1 VRVNSFEQGL
11 ARYLDE
17 GLLAF
22 LRTVRIGVIGA
33 GGLGSNCAVH
43 LVRSGF
49 TDLILADADT
59 VEPSNLNR
67 QHFTLAQVGSP
78 KVQAL
83 RENLL
88 AINPAAR
95 IEIHH
100 VHVDT
105 LNMPVL
111 FGNCD
116 AVVEAVDDP
125 RTKKLIIETLASTD
139 RLLVGASGL
148 GGVGHAGQMRVR
160 TLGPNLVIVGDLA
173 TACGAATPPLSP
185 GVGMAAAMQAD
196 VILNYFHTLFQT
208 AEKFKTRRAFKNGEM
223 QGSEKIQGAQCI
235 RLMRGLDF
243 FR

>member
-1 VRVNSFEQGL
+1 MNSFEQGL

-17 GLLAF
+17 GFLAF
-22 LRTVRIGVIGA
+22 LRTARIGVIGA

-49 TDLILADADT
+49 ANLILADADM

-67 QHFTLAQVGSP
+67 QHFTLAQVGGP
-78 KVQAL
+78 KVLAL

-95 IEIHH
+95 IETQHI
-100 VHVDT
+100 HVDA
-105 LNMPVL
+105 LNMSAL
-111 FGNCD
+111 FGCCN

-139 RLLVGASGL
+139 RLVVGASGL
-148 GGVGHAGQMRVR
+148 GGMGRAGQLRVR

-173 TACGAATPPLSP
+173 TACDASTPPLSP

-196 VILNYFHTLFQT
+196 VILNHFHTLYK
-208 AEKFKTRRAFKNGEM
+208 ER
-223 QGSEKIQGAQCI
+223 S
-235 RLMRGLDF
+235 
-243 FR
+243 

>member
-1 VRVNSFEQGL
+1 MNSFEQGL

-43 LVRSGF
+43 LVRCGF
-49 TDLILADADT
+49 SSLVLADRDT
-59 VEPSNLNR
+59 VEASNLNR
-67 QHFTLAQVGSP
+67 QHFTLDQIGRP
-78 KVQAL
+78 KVEAL

-95 IEIHH
+95 IEAHRL
-100 VHVDT
+100 HVDAG
-105 LNMPVL
+105 NMTGL
-111 FGNCD
+111 FAACD

-125 RTKKLIIETLASTD
+125 RAKKLIVETLAHGP
-139 RLLVGASGL
+139 RLLVAASGM
-148 GGVGHAGQMRVR
+148 GGIGRAGQMRAR
-160 TLGPNLVIVGDLA
+160 RLRPGLVVVGDHA
-173 TACGAATPPLSP
+173 TPCAAATPPLSP

-196 VILNYFHTLFQT
+196 VVLNHFHTLYQT
-208 AEKFKTRRAFKNGEM
+208 AQNTQVVQKDEL
-223 QGSEKIQGAQCI
+223 QGSEKIQSARCI
-235 RLMRGLDF
+235 TQISGLDF